1 MTQVI
6 DGGLSTEL
14 ERLGAH
20 FDGPLWTGRTL
31 LEHPELIEEA
41 HRNFIDAGAHVII
54 TSSYQLSRQ
63 GFVAIGLSEDD
74 ADRALRRSVEIAR
87 SAASGTSVKVAA
99 SIGPF
104 GAILHD
110 GSEYRGKYGRSQVEL
125 AHFHAERL
133 AVLLEADPDILLAE
147 TIPDLDELTALV
159 TVLSEVDRPVWISLT
174 SSDGIHIGSGQ
185 AIEEAIELI
194 GTIPQLEALGFN
206 CVDPALV
213 SGLVDRARSVSDFP
227 LVIYPNRGGRW
238 DASTSGWESP
248 EGKEL
253 AAWWDQWADLGIRYI
268 GGCCGNDAPAI
279 SRLSSRVTRPS

>member
-14 ERLGAH
+14 ERLGAR

-31 LEHPELIEEA
+31 LEHPALIEQA
-41 HRNFIDAGAHVII
+41 HRNFIDAGAQVII
-54 TSSYQLSRQ
+54 TSSYQLSRE
-63 GFVAIGLSEDD
+63 GFVAIGLSEED
-74 ADRALRRSVEIAR
+74 ADDALRRSVEVAR
-87 SAASGTSVKVAA
+87 SAASGTNARVAA
-99 SIGPF
+99 SIGPY

-110 GSEYRGKYGRSQVEL
+110 GSEYRGKYGRSQAEL

-133 AVLLEADPDILLAE
+133 AVLLEADPDILVAE
-147 TIPDLDELTALV
+147 TIPDLDELNALV
-159 TVLSEVDRPVWISLT
+159 TVLSEADRPVWVSLT
-174 SSDGIHIGSGQ
+174 SSDGTHIASGQ
-185 AIEEAIELI
+185 SIEEAIELI
-194 GTIPQLEALGFN
+194 EKIPQLEALGFN

-213 SGLVDRARSVSDFP
+213 SVLVDRARSASDLP

-238 DASTSGWESP
+238 NASTGGWESP

-253 AAWWDQWADLGIRYI
+253 AKWWDQWADLGIRYI

-279 SRLSSRVTRPS
+279 SRLNSRVARPS